1 MIDDIIKLL
10 DPSPYINNTWNFFF
24 PNGAEDDI
32 VLTKGE
38 KSSIVKQIVD
48 VKEHLGYAKRLVE
61 DERFDEAIDEVE
73 KAISAST
80 CSRCQ
85 KKMIVSGLDMDHA
98 GNVCPLDED
107 KCEMLTDK
115 IIADIDDFTENYLP
129 RVEDV
134 LNAREV

>member
-1 MIDDIIKLL
+1 M
-10 DPSPYINNTWNFFF
+10 WNFFF
-24 PNGAEDDI
+24 LDVVEDDL
-32 VLTKGE
+32 VLTKDE
-38 KSSIVKQIVD
+38 KSLIVKQIVD
-48 VKEHLGYAKRLVE
+48 VKEHLSYAKSLVGE
-61 DERFDEAIDEVE
+61 ERFNEAIDEVE
-73 KAISAST
+73 KAISVST

-98 GNVCPLDED
+98 GNVCPLDGD

-134 LNAREV
+134 LKAREV